1 MINTI
6 AISGNL
12 AQDPEVRLGKN
23 LNESYV
29 TFSLCI
35 HFYNGEEYVKCI
47 AGGKTADYLIK
58 NAKKVTMLGLPGKS
72 DLIGGLTVMAKKCRS
87 WEYLYLMQ
95 IGVQREL
102 LPISSRA
109 SSHRYHRII
118 MVDSQCSLHHRIIR
132 IVQQLIREHVKA
144 ISRGRIRMSRM
155 MSTVNLFRHILITM
169 KQRGDK
175 SAEKSQ

>member
-58 NAKKVTMLGLPGKS
+58 NAKKGDHVGVTGKIRLNRWTNRNGEEVQELGISVSDADWSPKGAVANQQQSQQSQVPQNNYGGQSMQPALSDYQNSAATYQGACKGNQQRQNPHVPHDEHGKFVPAHF
-72 DLIGGLTVMAKKCRS
+72 DYYETTR
-87 WEYLYLMQ
+87 
-95 IGVQREL
+95 
-102 LPISSRA
+102 
-109 SSHRYHRII
+109 
-118 MVDSQCSLHHRIIR
+118 
-132 IVQQLIREHVKA
+132 
-144 ISRGRIRMSRM
+144 
-155 MSTVNLFRHILITM
+155 
-169 KQRGDK
+169 
-175 SAEKSQ
+175 

>member
-6 AISGNL
+6 TISGNL

-58 NAKKVTMLGLPGKS
+58 NAKKGDHVGVTGKIRLNRWTNRNGEEVQELGISVS
-72 DLIGGLTVMAKKCRS
+72 DADWSPKGAVANQQQSQQSQVPQNNYGGQS
-87 WEYLYLMQ
+87 
-95 IGVQREL
+95 
-102 LPISSRA
+102 
-109 SSHRYHRII
+109 
-118 MVDSQCSLHHRIIR
+118 IR